1 MGQTKASKKPKI
13 KLGFK
18 LAFALAI
25 PILFMVIIGVSS
37 YQRAVK
43 GITNSYKTSIVE
55 TLSMVNEYV
64 KLGDQ
69 FIETEASNL
78 ALDKDLN
85 SYFFGTY
92 DSELEKVAEVQ
103 KRITSDITATKK
115 SNNLINNIHIIPVKD
130 YHIITTQSFGAGE
143 GIIDGFLPDYLETA
157 EHVNK
162 KTIKNWVDHHEMI
175 DTKLSLK
182 PGETLKSY
190 QLLSLN
196 KQYIVVIDESVSG
209 VEELLGTM
217 KLADNS
223 IIGVITENGNEVIY
237 EDVPEGGEATVDKTG
252 PVFVDKDFYAEISQS
267 EDLDGYKEVR
277 FNGKKYLCMFSKN
290 EDSTLTICAL
300 VPVKVVTAQV
310 SSIRV
315 FTTIMIILSTLIAI
329 VLGITVISSIQKNM
343 AQITGKLTQVSEG
356 NLAVNVHAFG
366 NDEFSELA
374 ASTNHMIS
382 NTRKLLDKV
391 NSASNVLDETSGEV
405 KNTSNVMNE
414 YSCTIQDSIS
424 DMREGMN
431 EQNKYIQVC
440 VEKTENLERGMN
452 HVSEV
457 VAEVENFVAM
467 THKLIENAKSTVI
480 ELGNKAKDTDDIV
493 SNVSNDVLVLKEE
506 TDVISTFA
514 ETISAISDQTNL
526 LSLNA
531 YIEAARAG
539 ESGKGFS
546 VVAEEIRKLA
556 ESSAEAVGEISNKV
570 ALISEQTADTV
581 KSARVAEETVAQQ
594 TVMVDN
600 IVEIFEQMSKQMEE
614 LLRSLKKIV
623 ATTERVTGESKE
635 TFDSIQNITALIE
648 ENSASANNMSDI
660 FEKLLEDIEHLDSV
674 SGVLNENMDEL
685 KKEMALFRTE

>member
-143 GIIDGFLPDYLETA
+143 GIINGFLPDYLETA

-356 NLAVNVHAFG
+356 NLAVNVRAFG

-457 VAEVENFVAM
+457 VAEVESFVAM

>member
-356 NLAVNVHAFG
+356 NLAVNVRAFG

-457 VAEVENFVAM
+457 VAEVESFVAM

>member
-1 MGQTKASKKPKI
+1 
-13 KLGFK
+13 
-18 LAFALAI
+18 
-25 PILFMVIIGVSS
+25 
-37 YQRAVK
+37 
-43 GITNSYKTSIVE
+43 
-55 TLSMVNEYV
+55 
-64 KLGDQ
+64 
-69 FIETEASNL
+69 
-78 ALDKDLN
+78 
-85 SYFFGTY
+85 
-92 DSELEKVAEVQ
+92 
-103 KRITSDITATKK
+103 
-115 SNNLINNIHIIPVKD
+115 
-130 YHIITTQSFGAGE
+130 
-143 GIIDGFLPDYLETA
+143 
-157 EHVNK
+157 
-162 KTIKNWVDHHEMI
+162 
-175 DTKLSLK
+175 
-182 PGETLKSY
+182 
-190 QLLSLN
+190 
-196 KQYIVVIDESVSG
+196 
-209 VEELLGTM
+209 
-217 KLADNS
+217 
-223 IIGVITENGNEVIY
+223 
-237 EDVPEGGEATVDKTG
+237 
-252 PVFVDKDFYAEISQS
+252 
-267 EDLDGYKEVR
+267 
-277 FNGKKYLCMFSKN
+277 
-290 EDSTLTICAL
+290 
-300 VPVKVVTAQV
+300 
-310 SSIRV
+310 
-315 FTTIMIILSTLIAI
+315 
-329 VLGITVISSIQKNM
+329 
-343 AQITGKLTQVSEG
+343 
-356 NLAVNVHAFG
+356 
-366 NDEFSELA
+366 
-374 ASTNHMIS
+374 
-382 NTRKLLDKV
+382 
-391 NSASNVLDETSGEV
+391 
-405 KNTSNVMNE
+405 
-414 YSCTIQDSIS
+414 
-424 DMREGMN
+424 
-431 EQNKYIQVC
+431 
-440 VEKTENLERGMN
+440 MN